1 MSRFAGVYR
10 AVVVDKSDPEKRLRL
25 KVRIPEVSPGV
36 DQWAMPCTSGGQT
49 VLPSVG
55 ATVWVMFEGGQPDR
69 PVWLGV
75 LPGALR

>member
-10 AVVVDKSDPEKRLRL
+10 AVVVDNVDPLKQQRL

-55 ATVWVMFEGGQPDR
+55 ATVWVMFEGGQADR

-75 LPGALR
+75 LPGAQR

>member
-10 AVVVDKSDPEKRLRL
+10 ALVVDNLDPNKQFRL
-25 KVRIPEVSPGV
+25 KVRIPEVAPGV
-36 DQWAMPCTSGGQT
+36 DQWAMPCTPGTSA

-55 ATVWVMFEGGQPDR
+55 AIVWVMFEGGQAER

-75 LPGALR
+75 LPGGQG